1 MPTYP
6 ATVSAMPDNLSS
18 GGPYPGSIPAIV
30 IIGGGFSGTL
40 TAIRLLDGA
49 TEPLTIKVIETRAD
63 LGRGLAYSARDPA
76 HVTNGPAKVF
86 SLYPE
91 RPDHFVR
98 YLARF
103 GRDWGWRDPQ
113 SPDHANAH
121 TPRWIYG
128 DYIRA
133 ELARAIAH
141 AAPGVAFQH
150 VVAEAHD
157 IRRDGTGVTVTVRDG
172 SEIYA
177 DQAVLAL
184 GIFQGKPGIH
194 VDPVVRSSG
203 RYIEDPWDA
212 ERHETL
218 PRNGKVLLIGS
229 GLTML
234 DTVIALERRGHRGS
248 YLTISRRGLAV
259 HPRRDV
265 TPLRDFLAEKPLP
278 RTVLALLRA
287 ARAELASTPHTRPD
301 WQSLVMAIRPH
312 VDALWLRASMTE
324 RRRFL
329 RHLRPIWEMSLHRA
343 PPQSTQL
350 LERGR
355 REGWFDHRAGRL
367 RSLRRAADGRIAAE
381 VVWRGAGEPA
391 TILVDVAVNC
401 TGANYVWERI
411 EGRPLVSNL
420 LARGLV
426 RPGPLS
432 FGIDADL
439 TSALIGSDGRR
450 SEMLWAIGPP
460 LRGARWESSTVPE
473 LVQQATMLADR
484 LLTRVH
490 SARTSVPVS

>member
-1 MPTYP
+1 
-6 ATVSAMPDNLSS
+6 MPDNLSS
-18 GGPYPGSIPAIV
+18 GVSYPAVTPVIV

-49 TEPLTIKVIETRAD
+49 TEPLAIKVIETRAD

-86 SLYPE
+86 SLYPD
-91 RPDHFVR
+91 RPENFAR
-98 YLARF
+98 YLARY

-121 TPRWIYG
+121 TPRWVYG
-128 DYIRA
+128 DYVRA

-141 AAPGVAFQH
+141 AAPGVSFHH

-157 IRRDGTGVTVTVRDG
+157 IRPDGAGVTVTVQNG
-172 SEIYA
+172 SEIHA
-177 DQAVLAL
+177 DQVVLAL
-184 GIFQGKPGIH
+184 GIFQGKPDIAI
-194 VDPVVRSSG
+194 DPMVRTSG
-203 RYIEDPWDA
+203 HYVENPWDA
-212 ERHETL
+212 ERQETL
-218 PRNGKVLLIGS
+218 PRNGQVLLIGS

-234 DTVIALERRGHRGS
+234 DTVLSLERRGHRGS
-248 YLTISRRGLAV
+248 YLAISRRGLAV

-278 RTVLALLRA
+278 RTVLSLLRS
-287 ARAELASTPHTRPD
+287 ARAELASTPNARPD

-312 VDALWLRASMTE
+312 VDALWLRAPLAE

-343 PPQSTQL
+343 PPQSAQL
-350 LERGR
+350 LERGQ
-355 REGWFDHRAGRL
+355 REGWFAQRAGRL
-367 RSLRRAADGRIAAE
+367 RSLQRAADGRIVAE
-381 VVWRGAGEPA
+381 VVWRGAREPA
-391 TILVDVAVNC
+391 TVLVDVAVNC
-401 TGANYVWERI
+401 TGASYVWAKI
-411 EGRPLVSNL
+411 DGRPLVSNL

-432 FGIDADL
+432 LGIDADL
-439 TSALIGSDGRR
+439 TCALVGLDGRR
-450 SEMLWAIGPP
+450 SETLSAIGPP
-460 LRGARWESSTVPE
+460 LRGVRWESSTIPE
-473 LVQQATMLADR
+473 LVQQATILADR

-490 SARTSVPVS
+490 SARTSVPVL

>member
-1 MPTYP
+1 
-6 ATVSAMPDNLSS
+6 MPDNVSPRLS
-18 GGPYPGSIPAIV
+18 YPGVTPVIV

-49 TEPLTIKVIETRAD
+49 TEPLAIKIIEPRAD

-76 HVTNGPAKVF
+76 HITNGPARVF

-121 TPRWIYG
+121 TPRWVYG

-141 AAPGVAFQH
+141 AARGVSFQH
-150 VVAEAHD
+150 LVAEAHD
-157 IRRDGTGVTVTVRDG
+157 IRQDGAGVSITLRDG

-184 GIFQGKPGIH
+184 GIFQGKPDI
-194 VDPVVRSSG
+194 VIDPAVRSSG
-203 RYIEDPWDA
+203 RYVENPWDV
-212 ERHETL
+212 EQQETL
-218 PRNGKVLLIGS
+218 PRNGQVLLIGS

-234 DTVIALERRGHRGS
+234 DMVISLERRGHRGS

-259 HPRRDV
+259 HPRRDI

-278 RTVLALLRA
+278 RTVLSLLRA
-287 ARAELASTPHTRPD
+287 ARAELASTPHARPD

-312 VDALWLRASMTE
+312 VDALWLRAPLAE

-355 REGWFDHRAGRL
+355 REGWFSHRAGRL
-367 RSLRRAADGRIAAE
+367 RSLRRAADGRIAAD
-381 VVWRGAGEPA
+381 VVWRGASKPS

-401 TGANYVWERI
+401 TGASYVWARI
-411 EGRPLVSNL
+411 EDRPLVSNL

-450 SEMLWAIGPP
+450 SDVLSAIGPP
-460 LRGARWESSTVPE
+460 IRGVRWESSTIPE
-473 LVQQATMLADR
+473 LVQQATTLADR
-484 LLTRVH
+484 LLTR
-490 SARTSVPVS
+490 AYPVRASMPVA